1 MFRNYLAAAL
11 RNLMRNKAGVVH
23 QHRRTGASAIAA
35 ALLIG
40 LYLRY
45 ELYFDDSL
53 PGERQVYRLSLT
65 IERPDSPAEIW
76 DTADPYM
83 AEFLKLDYPEV
94 AIVGAHRRQVGRVCD
109 AATSRSRSSCSSP
122 TRISSG

>member
-1 MFRNYLAAAL
+1 MLRNYLAAAL
-11 RNLMRNKAGVVH
+11 RNLMRNKVVSCINIAGLAL
-23 QHRRTGASAIAA
+23 GIAT

-65 IERPDSPAEIW
+65 VERPDSPAEIW
-76 DTADPYM
+76 DTAAWDTYYSDNETDFSNT
-83 AEFLKLDYPEV
+83 AEEV
-94 AIVGAHRRQVGRVCD
+94 IPGLF
-109 AATSRSRSSCSSP
+109 
-122 TRISSG
+122 